1 MRYLIGIDAAK
12 AKNDIAIFNSD
23 MGLVR
28 KPFTVSQSQSD
39 IQKLAKSFAAIDGD
53 VRAVVESTGRY
64 HLPIVEQLSKERIFV
79 SVVNPKLIKQFG
91 DNSLRNVKN
100 DPADAKKI
108 CRYGILNWD
117 SLREYTNM
125 DELRTQLQLYNSQ
138 FEFFTSQKVS
148 VKSNLIALLDM
159 TYPGINQLF
168 NSPVDRMAARNGW
181 ITPNFSGMWTAF
193 VLFHSMPLAKST
205 DIFVKSRAITSNK
218 ASVNHSTLQ
227 PRILSR
233 SFQKMRN
240 TRLW

>member
-138 FEFFTSQKVS
+138 FEFFYVPESLGQVQS
-148 VKSNLIALLDM
+148 YRFVRYDLSGYQSALQQSCQ
-159 TYPGINQLF
+159 T
-168 NSPVDRMAARNGW
+168 GW
-181 ITPNFSGMWTAF
+181 QREMGGLRRTF
-193 VLFHSMPLAKST
+193 LACG
-205 DIFVKSRAITSNK
+205 
-218 ASVNHSTLQ
+218 L
-227 PRILSR
+227 R
-233 SFQKMRN
+233 SFSF
-240 TRLW
+240 TPCL

>member
-168 NSPVDRMAARNGW
+168 NSPVRPDGSEKWVDYAEL
-181 ITPNFSGMWTAF
+181 FCMWTAF